1 MSATPT
7 DAPLREVRDL
17 LADARS
23 IVVVTGAGIS
33 AESGIPTFRGPEGLW
48 KSHRPEDLAT
58 PEAFRRD
65 PGLVWGWYAWRR
77 GVVAGCRP
85 NPGHRALAGLALD
98 GAREVTLVTQNVDG
112 LHEVAAR
119 DEAVARGGASARPVD
134 PTPALPLELHGS
146 LFRDRCS
153 GCGRRTPAAAA
164 VDTSCEKSLRRCR
177 DCGALLRPDVVWFG
191 EMLDADLLG
200 RAFEAAGR
208 AQVCLVV
215 GTSALVHPAAS
226 VPLATLA
233 AGGVLVEV
241 NPDATPLTPRAR
253 LSLRGGAATLLPA
266 LLPRP
271 RIPDPETVPRGAATG
286 STAAPSGDGEPGA
299 SYGGIGG
306 SPPAVPSTA
315 LHDPS
320 ATPGRRP

>member
-1 MSATPT
+1 MSASVT
-7 DAPLREVRDL
+7 DALLREARDL
-17 LADARS
+17 LADARA

-33 AESGIPTFRGPEGLW
+33 AESGVPTFRGPGGLW

-65 PGLVWGWYAWRR
+65 PRLVWEWYAWRR

-85 NPGHRALAGLALD
+85 NPGHRAVASLALG
-98 GAREVTLVTQNVDG
+98 GARDLTLVTQNVDG

-119 DEAVARGGASARPVD
+119 EEAVAWDEAAAVRGAACAEPVD
-134 PTPALPLELHGS
+134 LIPALPIELHGS

-153 GCGRRTPAAAA
+153 GCGRRTPATAT
-164 VDTSCEKSLRRCR
+164 VDTSSEASLPRCGA
-177 DCGALLRPDVVWFG
+177 CGALLRPDVVWFG

-200 RAFEAAGR
+200 RAFDAAGR

-266 LLPRP
+266 LLPLP
-271 RIPDPETVPRGAATG
+271 HVPG
-286 STAAPSGDGEPGA
+286 SGDGEPGA
-299 SYGGIGG
+299 PSGGIGG
-306 SPPAVPSTA
+306 SPPSVPSTA